1 LETTAVQNVG
11 QLLETAELAAR
22 RAGALLKARF
32 EQTRTVEFK
41 SGIDLVTDA
50 DKDSERELIDF
61 IRTRHPSHAFLAE
74 ESGAHRGAEV
84 TWVIDP
90 LDGTTNY
97 SHRVPHFCVSIA
109 GEAKGGLVLVGV
121 VYDPMREETFA
132 AARGGGATLNG
143 QRIRPSHT
151 RSLAEALL
159 TTGFPYD
166 VRERPEAPVGMFN
179 HLIRQV
185 QGVRRFGS
193 AALDLSYVASGR
205 FDGFFEFG
213 LRPWDIAA
221 GALILEEA
229 GGKVTRIDGQPLD
242 LAIGDIV
249 AANSSLHA
257 PLAEQCAAF
266 LKQIQWRPNA
276 K

>member
-1 LETTAVQNVG
+1 VQTTSGHDAEE
-11 QLLETAELAAR
+11 LLETAQMAAK

-32 EQTRTVEFK
+32 EQTRIVEFK
-41 SGIDLVTDA
+41 GGIDLVTDA
-50 DKDSERELIDF
+50 DRDSERELIGF
-61 IRTRHPSHAFLAE
+61 IKSRHPTHAFLAE
-74 ESGAHRGAEV
+74 ESGVHHGDAV
-84 TWVIDP
+84 TWIIDP

-109 GEAKGGLVLVGV
+109 GEVKGVVLAGV
-121 VYDPMREETFA
+121 VYDPMREELFA
-132 AARGGGATLNG
+132 AAKGRGARLNG
-143 QRIRPSHT
+143 ERIAPSPT
-151 RSLAEALL
+151 RLLSQALL

-193 AALDLSYVASGR
+193 AALDLCYVASGR
-205 FDGFFEFG
+205 FDGFFEFK

-229 GGKVTRIDGQPLD
+229 GGKATRIDGEPLD
-242 LAIGDIV
+242 LALGDIV
-249 AANSSLHA
+249 AANALLHGL
-257 PLAEQCAAF
+257 LAEQCATF
-266 LKQIQWRPNA
+266 LKQINWRP
-276 K
+276 